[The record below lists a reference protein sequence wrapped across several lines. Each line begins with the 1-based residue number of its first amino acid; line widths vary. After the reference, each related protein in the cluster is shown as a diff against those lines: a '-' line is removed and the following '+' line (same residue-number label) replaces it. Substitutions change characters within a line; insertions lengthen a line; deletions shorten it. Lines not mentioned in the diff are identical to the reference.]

1 METETFSHFSE
12 PSGLMGFSPQLPPGG
27 PPPRRTSFMDV
38 LILLAERHRTVLW
51 VTLACAVLSAIVAFL
66 LPNEYTS
73 TVLLLPPQQNSS
85 LATQFLSAMGNMS
98 PLAELAGSGLGLKN
112 SNDMYVGM
120 LRSQTVED
128 AMVKQFDLESE
139 YHKRY
144 LSDARK
150 AFENHVEVNG
160 SDKDGLIHI
169 SVEDRN
175 PDRAVQLAN
184 GYVDQF
190 RTLSQSLA
198 VSSAGQRALFFHQQ
212 LLQAKD
218 KLSDA
223 EEALKQTELST
234 GLIQLSSQ
242 ARALIESAAGLRAQ
256 IAAQQVKIKAL
267 QTFAAGQNAQLIEA
281 QQELASLQ
289 AQLAAL
295 GGSDQNPNSLIV
307 PRGKVP
313 QAGLEYARRL
323 RDVKYYE
330 TIFEILARQYELAK
344 LDEAR
349 EGALIQVVSPAIRPD
364 RKSSPH
370 RGLIILAATFFG
382 FFVGIGI
389 AIAQA
394 NLAAIEADPEGS
406 ARLARLKGALRRK
419 RRL

>member
-12 PSGLMGFSPQLPPGG
+12 PSGLLGFSPPQPC
-27 PPPRRTSFMDV
+27 PPPRRNSFIDV
-38 LILLAERHRTVLW
+38 LVLLAERRRTVA
-51 VTLACAVLSAIVAFL
+51 VATLVCAVIAAVVAFL

-73 TVLLLPPQQNSS
+73 TILLLPPQQNSS

-120 LRSQTVED
+120 LRSETVED
-128 AMVKQFDLESE
+128 AMVRQFNLESE
-139 YHKRY
+139 YHERY
-144 LSDARK
+144 LSLARK
-150 AFENHVEVNG
+150 AFEKHVDVDG
-160 SDKDGLIHI
+160 SGRDGLIHI
-169 SVEDRN
+169 SVEDRD
-175 PDRAVQLAN
+175 PKRAAQLAN

-190 RTLSQSLA
+190 RTLSQNLA

-212 LLQAKD
+212 LMQAKD
-218 KLSDA
+218 KLSAA

-234 GLIQLSSQ
+234 GLIELSSQ
-242 ARALIESAAGLRAQ
+242 ARALIESAASLRAQ
-256 IAAQQVKIKAL
+256 IAAEQVKIQAL

-281 QQELASLQ
+281 QQELASLR
-289 AQLAAL
+289 AQLAKL
-295 GGSDQNPNSLIV
+295 GGSQQSADSLIV

-313 QAGLEYARRL
+313 QAGLEYVRRL

-330 TIFEILARQYELAK
+330 TIFDILARQYELAR

-349 EGALIQVVSPAIRPD
+349 EGALIQIVSPAVTPD

-382 FFVGIGI
+382 FFLGVGL

-394 NLAAIEADPEGS
+394 NLAAIEADPEGG
-406 ARLARLKGALRRK
+406 ARLARLKRALRWK
-419 RRL
+419 RSV